1 MPAVCVQIADGK
13 DRLARVLADMENLR
27 ERTARSAEQG
37 RQFAIQV
44 RTQVPSYCS
53 LRCMMPPIK

>member
-1 MPAVCVQIADGK
+1 MRGVCVQIADAK

-27 ERTARSAEQG
+27 QRTARSAEQG

-44 RTQVPSYCS
+44 QR
-53 LRCMMPPIK
+53 PP